1 MLKEVVNGLKQT
13 VYRHR
18 DVLHCSFDAQVDE
31 MADTTS
37 AEDLVLRQVGQDRV
51 LYLKHDAAVVTGKAY
66 QVVPRNVVF
75 TENIRQKQ

>member
-37 AEDLVLRQVGQDRV
+37 AEDLFCVRWDRTEFFTSSMM
-51 LYLKHDAAVVTGKAY
+51 LQLSLAKPIRLFQGMLCSLKT
-66 QVVPRNVVF
+66 
-75 TENIRQKQ
+75 

>member
-1 MLKEVVNGLKQT
+1 MSKNRPFT
-13 VYRHR
+13 DT

-31 MADTTS
+31 MADATS

-51 LYLKHDAAVVTGKAY
+51 LYLEHDAAVVAGKAY

-75 TENIRQKQ
+75 AENIRQKQ

>member
-1 MLKEVVNGLKQT
+1 
-13 VYRHR
+13 
-18 DVLHCSFDAQVDE
+18 

-51 LYLKHDAAVVTGKAY
+51 LYLKHDAAVVAGKAY

>member
-51 LYLKHDAAVVTGKAY
+51 LYLKHDAAVVAGKAY